1 MAKAFINLSL
11 FVMFACCA
19 IPAQAIENSP
29 LVKQTPEVTTS
40 QEEQNLPDIQ
50 ALKADYTKLFFAG
63 CLFTSIA
70 LVITL
75 HKLAPT
81 KDELTLYK
89 AVHTAQT
96 LIKLEANDKTMLQ
109 ITSPAESTFTKTALD
124 FITQA
129 QIAFTEMFKNFNPSN
144 AYITL

>member
-1 MAKAFINLSL
+1 MAKTFINLSL
-11 FVMFACCA
+11 FVMFAFCA
-19 IPAQAIENSP
+19 LPAQAIENSP

-50 ALKADYTKLFFAG
+50 NLKADYTKLLFAG

-75 HKLAPT
+75 HKLAQT

-89 AVHTAQT
+89 AAYTAQT
-96 LIKLEANDKTMLQ
+96 LIKLETKDKEMLQ
-109 ITSPAESTFTKTALD
+109 IVSAAESSLTKTVLS
-124 FITQA
+124 FIAQTQTT
-129 QIAFTEMFKNFNPSN
+129 FTEMFKNFNPSN
-144 AYITL
+144 AYIAL